1 MTGPR
6 PAPPRTTWRHPVVIV
21 LLLVVVPPVGI
32 WLAWRSG
39 WRGRGKTAAMG
50 LSALWCVALVVSD
63 PPEEKAAG
71 DAEMAVAE
79 IGDDKGADILE
90 VPDYTGQNL
99 KTAIASAAA
108 HGYPAV
114 SHDATDADARQ
125 VVDGN
130 WTVCFQNPGPGTT
143 ISPGGEIDFAVV
155 RRESPCPPADGLAVV
170 YPRMPSVTE
179 MSFGEALGLLAD
191 HALTGVEARGAYRDV
206 ALPSH
211 PGAWT
216 VCFQRPGAG
225 EEVTEPE
232 EVAVRLSVAE
242 PGVEC
247 PAFDRARLR
256 PEPDPE
262 PVPMPETEPEP
273 APVPVPVP
281 VPEAAV
287 EPAAASGGSGDPAG
301 SGRSGGLAHYP
312 NCDAVRAAGQAPL
325 YRGEPGYRS
334 GLDRDGDG
342 VACET

>member
-1 MTGPR
+1 M
-6 PAPPRTTWRHPVVIV
+6 VIV
-21 LLLVVVPPVGI
+21 LLLVVFPPVGI
-32 WLAWRSG
+32 WLAWRGG

-99 KTAIASAAA
+99 GTAIASAAA

-130 WTVCFQNPGPGTT
+130 WTVCFQNPGPGTA
-143 ISPGGEIDFAVV
+143 IPPGSEIDFAVV
-155 RRESPCPPADGLAVV
+155 RRKSPCPPADGLAVV

-179 MSFGEALGLLAD
+179 MPFGEAQGLLAD
-191 HALTGVEARGAYRDV
+191 HALTGVEARSAYRDV

-247 PAFDRARLR
+247 PAFDRARLT

-262 PVPMPETEPEP
+262 PVPMPEAELGP
-273 APVPVPVP
+273 APVPVP
-281 VPEAAV
+281 VPEAAL
-287 EPAAASGGSGDPAG
+287 EPTAGSAG
-301 SGRSGGLAHYP
+301 SGGLSHYP
-312 NCDAVRAAGQAPL
+312 NCDAVRAAGRAPL